1 MRKISG
7 FIFLCFILSALSCR
21 VFSLDS
27 APYLIDGEMTLE
39 TSSKYEIAGF
49 NFYFLNKADK
59 AVKDFTLVFYLFDE
73 DGNPL
78 SFGKNN
84 IVAKV
89 NVPLA
94 AGEGINGCISLDP
107 FLFEIPDYEY
117 EVDYLY
123 VSLITYEDD
132 SIWSDPFG
140 LCKL

>member
-1 MRKISG
+1 MTHQKNKKISLG
-7 FIFLCFILSALSCR
+7 ILIVILAAVILMTVFPLIRVSADQKSVEIKIP
-21 VFSLDS
+21 VF
-27 APYLIDGEMTLE
+27 ATG
-39 TSSKYEIAGF
+39 
-49 NFYFLNKADK
+49 ADCNP
-59 AVKDFTLVFYLFDE
+59 ALFDE

-132 SIWSDPFG
+132 SVWSDPFG